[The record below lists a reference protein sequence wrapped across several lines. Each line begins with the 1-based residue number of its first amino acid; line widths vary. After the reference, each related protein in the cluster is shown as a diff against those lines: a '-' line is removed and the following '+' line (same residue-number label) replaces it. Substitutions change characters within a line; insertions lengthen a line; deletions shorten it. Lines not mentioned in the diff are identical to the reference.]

1 MRGELGEQLGDVGV
15 VRLDGLDGLDGVE
28 DVADDDDRRSVGV
41 GDRPVEVAA
50 TRHHGAGVAAAH
62 RDPDVGSLDDSSVS
76 GLG

>member
-15 VRLDGLDGLDGVE
+15 VRLDGLDGVE